1 MSEYNTIPMDQNNV
15 DNIIDGFE
23 YGQSYVPDDT
33 PITFEDIILQS
44 VGLDEYDNPKAG
56 FGLEI
61 GTFDAVTSNSKMN
74 VALTYYNPYIN
85 ITRTGEM
92 VMIDFV
98 FKNRVDS
105 DLRAI
110 WALINKYGK
119 DFENSLRTNSNLL
132 PLVRIQIVPNFYS
145 GKYALVAVAP
155 LYWALQPE
163 IPNGEINTIRLVFP
177 IDSVAFIEQEGYD
190 ERQILAEIEREEMH
204 REFIEQA
211 TEAREIEEEEYQYQ
225 RNERL
230 EELRRKGEL

>member
-1 MSEYNTIPMDQNNV
+1 MSEYNTIPTNQE
-15 DNIIDGFE
+15 NIDDIVNEYE
-23 YGQSYVPDDT
+23 YGQEYIPDGT

-44 VGLDEYDNPKAG
+44 VGLDEYDNPKSG

-61 GTFDAVTSNSKMN
+61 GVFDATSGNSKMN
-74 VALTYYNPYIN
+74 VSLTYYNPYIN

-92 VMIDFV
+92 MMIDFV

-119 DFENSLRTNSNLL
+119 DFENALRINSTQF
-132 PLVRIQIVPNFYS
+132 PLIRIQIVPNFYS
-145 GKYALVAVAP
+145 GKYSIVSVAP

-163 IPNGEINTIRLVFP
+163 IPNGEINTIRLVFAV
-177 IDSVAFIEQEGYD
+177 DSVAFIEQEGYD
-190 ERQILAEIEREEMH
+190 EKQILAEIEREEMH

-211 TEAREIEEEEYQYQ
+211 TEAREIEEEEYQQ
-225 RNERL
+225 ERNEKL

>member
-1 MSEYNTIPMDQNNV
+1 MSDFNTIPTNQENVNNV
-15 DNIIDGFE
+15 STEVGYEQE
-23 YGQSYVPDDT
+23 YTSNET

-44 VGLDEYDNPKAG
+44 VGLDEYDNPKSG

-61 GTFDAVTSNSKMN
+61 GTFDATTNNSKMN
-74 VALTYYNPYIN
+74 VNLTYYNPYIN

-92 VMIDFV
+92 MMVDFV

-119 DFENSLRTNSNLL
+119 DFENALRAGSNQF
-132 PLVRIQIVPNFYS
+132 PLIRLQIVPNFYS
-145 GKYALVAVAP
+145 GKYSIVSVAP

-163 IPNGEINTIRLVFP
+163 IPNGEINTIRLVFG

-190 ERQILAEIEREEMH
+190 ERQILAEIEREEMQ
-204 REFIEQA
+204 RDFIEQA
-211 TEAREIEEEEYQYQ
+211 TENRQIEEQEYQEQ
-225 RNERL
+225 RNKAL